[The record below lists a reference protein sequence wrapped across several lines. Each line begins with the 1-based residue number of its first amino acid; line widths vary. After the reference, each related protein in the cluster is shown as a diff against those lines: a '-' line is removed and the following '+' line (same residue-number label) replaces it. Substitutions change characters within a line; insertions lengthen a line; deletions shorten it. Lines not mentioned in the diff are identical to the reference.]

1 MATCSSILAWK
12 IPWTEELGGLQ
23 PMGSQ
28 RVRHD
33 WVTEHAHK
41 QLYIAPNSG
50 WAMVLCQQ
58 SCLWKSF
65 HGPHSRHSPPSPS
78 SPQMVTILSFLLVT
92 SFCLI
97 TWMWICR
104 QYSLV
109 STIKKKKWICLFG
122 SIAVILNCG
131 WFWPLEDILR
141 CLETF
146 LGVANCRGWYTD
158 IEQVEVMDAIQ
169 YPTTQ
174 LLLLLFGCSVMS
186 DSLRPHGLQYARL
199 FHPSLYSGICSNSC
213 PLSQWCYLTTPYSA
227 IPFLTEL
234 HLQTPPLSGGQAE
247 NPTPLIMHLVFQW
260 PAPSWI
266 VSVVVVQLLSHVW
279 LFATP
284 WTEACKACPLLSPGV
299 CSNPCPLSQWCHL
312 NISSSAALFSSCSQS
327 FPATGSFPL
336 SWFFASGGQ
345 GLELQLQQQSFRWTF
360 RFDFL

>member
-23 PMGSQ
+23 SMGSQ

-109 STIKKKKWICLFG
+109 STIKKKKMDLSLWVYSSDSQLW
-122 SIAVILNCG
+122 VILTSRG
-131 WFWPLEDILR
+131 HSSMSRDI
-141 CLETF
+141 
-146 LGVANCRGWYTD
+146 
-158 IEQVEVMDAIQ
+158 
-169 YPTTQ
+169 
-174 LLLLLFGCSVMS
+174 FGC
-186 DSLRPHGLQYARL
+186 
-199 FHPSLYSGICSNSC
+199 
-213 PLSQWCYLTTPYSA
+213 
-227 IPFLTEL
+227 
-234 HLQTPPLSGGQAE
+234 
-247 NPTPLIMHLVFQW
+247 
-260 PAPSWI
+260 
-266 VSVVVVQLLSHVW
+266 
-279 LFATP
+279 
-284 WTEACKACPLLSPGV
+284 CKL
-299 CSNPCPLSQWCHL
+299 
-312 NISSSAALFSSCSQS
+312 
-327 FPATGSFPL
+327 
-336 SWFFASGGQ
+336 
-345 GLELQLQQQSFRWTF
+345 
-360 RFDFL
+360 